1 MTIRTIVNDI
11 RTHAADFLK
20 ERRLAP
26 IVKFADEGAR
36 NDIISF
42 QAKSGREHIVSVI
55 VPREAGEDAWNRAAI
70 APLNVRAE
78 PMPDTAWSFV
88 QADGVRF
95 EDIRGFGDLGTVE
108 ERVARLVEHLEMRDG
123 RYAPRDDLSM
133 QICTDSRIPRVV
145 NILRNVAEH
154 AADPFVIKITGDEND
169 DEALV
174 DTVVLQMDDGRTI
187 DVVLRQ
193 PTIEIGITDSFS
205 RRSRDITVPDLWVF
219 ETAMV
224 EVGKGMAEKRRR
236 TDLSY

>member
-11 RTHAADFLK
+11 RTHGADFLK
-20 ERRLAP
+20 EYRLAP
-26 IVKFADEGAR
+26 IVKFAGDGAR

-42 QAKSGREHIVSVI
+42 QAKNGREHVVSVI
-55 VPREAGEDAWNRAAI
+55 VPHDAGDDAWNRAAI

-88 QADGVRF
+88 QANGVRF
-95 EDIRGFGDLGTVE
+95 EDIRGFADLGTAA
-108 ERVARLVEHLEMRDG
+108 ERVARLAEHLEMHYG

-145 NILRNVAEH
+145 NILRNVAEY

-169 DEALV
+169 DETLV
-174 DTVVLQMDDGRTI
+174 DTVVLQMDDGRTV
-187 DVVLRQ
+187 DVVLGQ
-193 PTIEIGITDSFS
+193 AGIQIGITDSFS
-205 RRSRDITVPDLWVF
+205 RRSRDFTVPDLWVF

-224 EVGKGMAEKRRR
+224 DVGKGMAEKRRGSQK
-236 TDLSY
+236 SY